1 MYPLKPK
8 PEVAERLVFMEN
20 AVRAVTVQIQVLEEF
35 RNFLNVPKE
44 IWLGAVFVLRHQVL
58 MPEYLSGTTS
68 TTTTDSELHNLP
80 TRALGSLHSS

>member
-44 IWLGAVFVLRHQVL
+44 I
-58 MPEYLSGTTS
+58 
-68 TTTTDSELHNLP
+68 
-80 TRALGSLHSS
+80 

>member
-1 MYPLKPK
+1 
-8 PEVAERLVFMEN
+8 
-20 AVRAVTVQIQVLEEF
+20 
-35 RNFLNVPKE
+35 
-44 IWLGAVFVLRHQVL
+44 L